1 MKAIPGSATYPGQ
14 KKVYTS
20 QKCFDKFGKFTNIDS
35 SQILVWL
42 RIFRTTL
49 QESAKRAFCARQPLC
64 RGEMDG
70 WAMTAG
76 LRHIQNS
83 AVFPVLVGLFFILA
97 VLRKKVHRFSPIEP
111 RGVHSPVVS
120 IGFGVLWR
128 NGPQTGLCEMQLG
141 DLGGPEVG
149 GG

>member
-1 MKAIPGSATYPGQ
+1 MLPCYPGQ

-49 QESAKRAFCARQPLC
+49 QERAKRAFCARQPLC

-97 VLRKKVHRFSPIEP
+97 VLRKKSPSILPDRATRCSFTRCLYRVWRSLAQWTPNRTLRNATRTTAVP
-111 RGVHSPVVS
+111 RRATS
-120 IGFGVLWR
+120 
-128 NGPQTGLCEMQLG
+128 
-141 DLGGPEVG
+141 DD
-149 GG
+149 